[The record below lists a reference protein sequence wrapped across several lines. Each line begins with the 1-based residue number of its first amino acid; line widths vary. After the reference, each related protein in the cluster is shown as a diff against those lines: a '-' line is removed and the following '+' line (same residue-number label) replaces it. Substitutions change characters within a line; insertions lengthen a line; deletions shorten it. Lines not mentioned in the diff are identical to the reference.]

1 MPGLLANIN
10 LSGLICLRRIVRRHS
25 DTCCRFKECE
35 MNESESH
42 GHIPAPLGS
51 VETHA
56 PLLSAPS
63 NGQLLYKITG
73 AAKQQPDK
81 CQVLNFEPFSI
92 RLTIA

>member
-1 MPGLLANIN
+1 
-10 LSGLICLRRIVRRHS
+10 
-25 DTCCRFKECE
+25 

-81 CQVLNFEPFSI
+81 CQPDKCQVLNFEPFSIQPDKCQVLNFEPFSI